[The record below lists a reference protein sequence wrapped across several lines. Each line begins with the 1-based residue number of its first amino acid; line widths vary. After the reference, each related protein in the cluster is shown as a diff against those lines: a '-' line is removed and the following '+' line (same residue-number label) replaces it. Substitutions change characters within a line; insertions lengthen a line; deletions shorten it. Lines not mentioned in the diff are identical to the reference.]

1 MEPRSVP
8 TGQVPPGQVPRDG
21 GRRKRTSFSKA
32 QLELLVRT
40 FEKQPYPGIALREQ
54 LSGLTD
60 IPESRIQVWFQNR
73 RARQLNRKKSEGTL
87 PTQPAAKEQ
96 RGHCGGG
103 CPPRLA
109 APELALQPGGNQS
122 CSGQPLPWSGP
133 QYARLDTHF
142 RSFGVPAHTPSHFG
156 KAQDYPYP
164 KKSYPEN
171 YYADV
176 FQQCTEDYLY
186 LAAKENAYSKPVLN
200 CLNADQGLVDET
212 YSYTKPNACPFSNGS
227 IPNCG
232 EGESMLEVKQMRHSS
247 PQFAACEPSP
257 PSVPAKH
264 EGRYQGMC
272 AAPDP
277 LYGQQLLG
285 TQDLKTKKHHIP
297 VVDRT
302 PLEPPPVVVVVVG
315 PPKVGKST
323 LIKCLIKNFTRQ
335 KLVEIRGPVT
345 IVSGKKRRLTIIECG
360 CDVNTMIDLAK
371 VADLVLMLI
380 DASFGFE
387 METFEFLNI
396 CQVHGFPKIMG
407 ILNHLD
413 TFKNNKQ
420 LKKTKK
426 RLKHRFWTEV
436 YPGAKLFYLSGMVHG
451 EYQKQEIHNLGRFIS
466 VMKFRPLTW
475 QTSHPY
481 VLADSTEGVGDFT
494 VSDVSFLP
502 DPCALP
508 EQQKKRSLSEK
519 EKLIYAPLSGVGGI
533 VYDKDAVYIDLG
545 GSHAHEN
552 EEEEVR
558 PNHELVQ
565 SLISTHSAIDTKM
578 ASSKVS
584 LFMDSRPLG
593 SEDVGQEI
601 VMPKEER
608 QIDLKTGRV
617 RRKALFDDEEKKE
630 NDAVSDE
637 EDDLEEEAMSEG
649 GSDGDDEDDA
659 EEAEEESDEELL
671 EAEMAPRSA
680 KRLKTEVAEEESVR
694 ELPAFADSEDDL
706 EMSSGEEGK
715 TASEEYET
723 EEDDDDDERRTYGSD
738 SSDSEF
744 EAVSKGIVE
753 SEQNEPVNEDE
764 ETKSQL
770 LVRGLKKK
778 SLLTTDSGNCTAEE
792 ASESEVESLSEG
804 DDEEK
809 SHDEFEA
816 EVSDR
821 KGFQRPQPKKADGTG
836 QAELEA
842 VEAED
847 DVENLLKEEEE
858 YKEEIDFSADTAG
871 ALKWKEDL
879 TQKAAQA
886 FLRQQQATP
895 NLRKLVYG
903 TVVEDEDHESEDVS
917 DELGGL
923 FHVSRPDKESKQKAN
938 GLDCSKFLVEKPQDW
953 DLEEVMSSIRDCF
966 VTGKWEEDKDAA
978 KLLEEDEELYGDF
991 EDLETGVVH
1000 KGRPAP
1006 EGDESE
1012 KEEESEEK
1020 TSKPEAEEEEA
1031 KKKRL
1036 DKKRKLKEM
1045 FDAEY
1050 DEGDGTYFDDLKEE
1064 MHKQAQLNRTEFEDQ
1079 DDETRV
1085 QYEGFRPG
1093 MYVRIEIENVPCE
1106 FVLNFDPHY
1115 PIILGGLGNS
1125 EGNVGYVQLRLKKHR
1140 WYKKI
1145 LKTRDPLILSL
1156 GWRRFQ
1162 TIPMFYIEDH
1172 NGRHRLLKYTPQH
1185 MHCGATFWG
1194 PITPQGTGFLA
1205 VQYVSGATPDF
1216 RIAAT
1221 GVVLDLDKS
1230 ITVVKKLK
1238 LTGFPFKIF
1247 KNTSFIRGMF
1257 NSQLEV
1263 AKFEGAAIR
1272 TVSGIRGQIK
1282 KALRAPAGAFRATF
1296 EDKLLMSD
1304 IVFVRTWYPVS
1315 IPKFYNPVTSLLK
1328 PAGEKDTW
1336 RGMRTT
1342 GQLRHERGIKLKQN
1356 KDSLYKPIVREKRH
1370 FNKLHIPKALQK
1382 ALPFKNKPK
1391 NLEKKGKTPKDQWR
1405 PAVIRE
1411 PHEKKISA
1419 LLNALSTVNNYKIK
1433 KDKVKHRQQI
1443 KEYVKVKQ
1451 KEEEQKLKRQKEAK
1465 KKIYRILGQR
1475 EKKRQKSSLKGSS
1488 EGAKSV

>member
-1 MEPRSVP
+1 MEEKEKKKHRAKHSGPKAEKK
-8 TGQVPPGQVPRDG
+8 
-21 GRRKRTSFSKA
+21 RKRYLNDLGLGDEENARKRNPKA
-32 QLELLVRT
+32 FTVQSAVRMART
-40 FEKQPYPGIALREQ
+40 FHR
-54 LSGLTD
+54 
-60 IPESRIQVWFQNR
+60 
-73 RARQLNRKKSEGTL
+73 
-87 PTQPAAKEQ
+87 
-96 RGHCGGG
+96 
-103 CPPRLA
+103 
-109 APELALQPGGNQS
+109 
-122 CSGQPLPWSGP
+122 
-133 QYARLDTHF
+133 
-142 RSFGVPAHTPSHFG
+142 
-156 KAQDYPYP
+156 
-164 KKSYPEN
+164 
-171 YYADV
+171 
-176 FQQCTEDYLY
+176 
-186 LAAKENAYSKPVLN
+186 
-200 CLNADQGLVDET
+200 
-212 YSYTKPNACPFSNGS
+212 
-227 IPNCG
+227 
-232 EGESMLEVKQMRHSS
+232 
-247 PQFAACEPSP
+247 
-257 PSVPAKH
+257 
-264 EGRYQGMC
+264 
-272 AAPDP
+272 
-277 LYGQQLLG
+277 

-323 LIKCLIKNFTRQ
+323 VIKCLIKNFTRQ

-360 CDVNTMIDLAK
+360 CDINTMIDLAK

-407 ILNHLD
+407 VLTHLD

-426 RLKHRFWTEV
+426 KLKHRFWTEV

-481 VLADSTEGVGDFT
+481 VLADRMEELTNPEDVRINPKCDRKISLYGYLRGAHLKNKSQIHMPGVGDFT

-508 EQQKKRSLSEK
+508 EQQKKRSLNEK
-519 EKLIYAPLSGVGGI
+519 EKLVYAPFSGVGGI

-545 GSHAHEN
+545 GSHAHEK
-552 EEEEVR
+552 EEEDLR

-565 SLISTHSAIDTKM
+565 SLISTHSAIDVKM

-593 SEDVGQEI
+593 SEDVGHEF

-608 QIDLKTGRV
+608 QIDLKSGRV
-617 RRKALFDDEEKKE
+617 RRKALFGDEEKE
-630 NDAVSDE
+630 NNDAVSDE
-637 EDDLEEEAMSEG
+637 EDDDEEQPVSED
-649 GSDGDDEDDA
+649 GSDGDEDDDS
-659 EEAEEESDEELL
+659 EEESDRELL
-671 EAEMAPRSA
+671 GEEIALGRA
-680 KRLKTEVAEEESVR
+680 KRLKTEVAKEEAVN
-694 ELPAFADSEDDL
+694 ELPAFADSDDDL
-706 EMSSGEEGK
+706 EMSSEEEGK
-715 TASEEYET
+715 MALEENEM
-723 EEDDDDDERRTYGSD
+723 EEDEEEEEEERTYENE

-744 EAVSKGIVE
+744 EATGKRVAESKRYEINSKDTE
-753 SEQNEPVNEDE
+753 MR
-764 ETKSQL
+764 SQTSDH
-770 LVRGLKKK
+770 GLKRKAV
-778 SLLTTDSGNCTAEE
+778 LITDSGNCTAEE
-792 ASESEVESLSEG
+792 ASESEVENSSLEEG
-804 DDEEK
+804 DDVEG
-809 SHDEFEA
+809 SHDEL
-816 EVSDR
+816 EVEESNS
-821 KGFQRPQPKKADGTG
+821 KGFGHAQAKKSGSIR
-836 QAELEA
+836 QAELKA

-847 DVENLLKEEEE
+847 DDVENLLREEEE
-858 YKEEIDFSADTAG
+858 YEEKIDFSADTTG

-879 TQKAAQA
+879 TQKAAEA
-886 FLRQQQATP
+886 FLRQQRSTP

-903 TVVEDEDHESEDVS
+903 TAVEDEDHESEDAG

-923 FHVSRPDKESKQKAN
+923 FRVSRPDKASKQKAN
-938 GLDCSKFLVEKPQDW
+938 ALDCSKFLIEKPQDW
-953 DLEEVMSSIRDCF
+953 NLEEVMSSIRDCF
-966 VTGKWEEDKDAA
+966 VTGKWEDDKDAA

-1000 KGRPAP
+1000 KGKPTS
-1006 EGDESE
+1006 EDESSS
-1012 KEEESEEK
+1012 EEEDEDGK
-1020 TSKPEAEEEEA
+1020 MSKPQPEEEE
-1031 KKKRL
+1031 KKKERM

-1050 DEGDGTYFDDLKEE
+1050 DEGDTTYFDDLKEE
-1064 MHKQAQLNRTEFEDQ
+1064 MHRQAQLNRAEFEDQ

-1205 VQYVSGATPDF
+1205 VQSVSGTTPDF

-1230 ITVVKKLK
+1230 ITIVKKLK

-1247 KNTSFIRGMF
+1247 KNTSFIKGMF

-1282 KALRAPAGAFRATF
+1282 KALRTPVGAFRATF

-1315 IPKFYNPVTSLLK
+1315 IPMFYNPVTSLLK
-1328 PAGEKDTW
+1328 PAGEKDSW
-1336 RGMRTT
+1336 SGMKTT

-1391 NLEKKGKTPKDQWR
+1391 NFEKKGKTPKDQWR

-1419 LLNALSTVNNYKIK
+1419 LLSALSTVNNYKIK
-1433 KDKVKHRQQI
+1433 KAKVKHREQL
-1443 KEYVKVKQ
+1443 KEYLKVKQ
-1451 KEEEQKLKRQKEAK
+1451 KEDEQKFKRQKEAK

-1475 EKKRQKSSLKGSS
+1475 EKKRQQSSLKGSS
-1488 EGAKSV
+1488 KGEKNM

>member
-1 MEPRSVP
+1 MEEKEKKKHRAKHSGPKAEKK
-8 TGQVPPGQVPRDG
+8 
-21 GRRKRTSFSKA
+21 RKRHLNDLGIGEEEDARKRNPKA
-32 QLELLVRT
+32 FTVQSAVRMWCYC
-40 FEKQPYPGIALREQ
+40 EMPML
-54 LSGLTD
+54 
-60 IPESRIQVWFQNR
+60 
-73 RARQLNRKKSEGTL
+73 
-87 PTQPAAKEQ
+87 
-96 RGHCGGG
+96 
-103 CPPRLA
+103 
-109 APELALQPGGNQS
+109 
-122 CSGQPLPWSGP
+122 CSQ
-133 QYARLDTHF
+133 
-142 RSFGVPAHTPSHFG
+142 
-156 KAQDYPYP
+156 
-164 KKSYPEN
+164 
-171 YYADV
+171 
-176 FQQCTEDYLY
+176 
-186 LAAKENAYSKPVLN
+186 
-200 CLNADQGLVDET
+200 
-212 YSYTKPNACPFSNGS
+212 
-227 IPNCG
+227 
-232 EGESMLEVKQMRHSS
+232 
-247 PQFAACEPSP
+247 
-257 PSVPAKH
+257 
-264 EGRYQGMC
+264 
-272 AAPDP
+272 
-277 LYGQQLLG
+277 
-285 TQDLKTKKHHIP
+285 
-297 VVDRT
+297 
-302 PLEPPPVVVVVVG
+302 
-315 PPKVGKST
+315 
-323 LIKCLIKNFTRQ
+323 
-335 KLVEIRGPVT
+335 
-345 IVSGKKRRLTIIECG
+345 
-360 CDVNTMIDLAK
+360 
-371 VADLVLMLI
+371 VLMLI

-407 ILNHLD
+407 VLTHLD

-481 VLADSTEGVGDFT
+481 VLADRYVPCSVPQYQHRKHLYCLKSGCGRDLHLIALKTASPFLSPSLCCLMVFTCFIPGD
-494 VSDVSFLP
+494 
-502 DPCALP
+502 
-508 EQQKKRSLSEK
+508 K
-519 EKLIYAPLSGVGGI
+519 
-533 VYDKDAVYIDLG
+533 IDLR
-545 GSHAHEN
+545 S
-552 EEEEVR
+552 EEVR

-617 RRKALFDDEEKKE
+617 RRKALFDEEEKKE
-630 NDAVSDE
+630 NDDAVSDE
-637 EDDLEEEAMSEG
+637 EDEQEEEE
-649 GSDGDDEDDA
+649 
-659 EEAEEESDEELL
+659 
-671 EAEMAPRSA
+671 EAEMAPGSA
-680 KRLKTEVAEEESVR
+680 KRLKTGVAKEETVS

-706 EMSSGEEGK
+706 EMSSEEEGK
-715 TASEEYET
+715 TASEENET
-723 EEDDDDDERRTYGSD
+723 EEDDDDKQGTYGND

-744 EAVSKGIVE
+744 EAGSEEIVV
-753 SEQNEPVNEDE
+753 SEQNELVDEDK
-764 ETKSQL
+764 ETRSQL
-770 LVRGLKKK
+770 LGRSLKKK

-809 SHDEFEA
+809 SHDELEG

-821 KGFQRPQPKKADGTG
+821 KGLQHPQPKKADRTR
-836 QAELEA
+836 QAEPEALEA
-842 VEAED
+842 EDD
-847 DVENLLKEEEE
+847 DVENLLREEEE
-858 YKEEIDFSADTAG
+858 YEEKTDFSADTAG

-903 TVVEDEDHESEDVS
+903 TAVEDEDNESDDAG

-923 FHVSRPDKESKQKAN
+923 FHVSHPDKESKQKAN
-938 GLDCSKFLVEKPQDW
+938 GLDCSKFLVEKLQDW

-966 VTGKWEEDKDAA
+966 VTGKWEEDKDAT

-1000 KGRPAP
+1000 KGRPAT

-1012 KEEESEEK
+1012 SEEENDGK
-1020 TSKPEAEEEEA
+1020 KSKPEAEEEEA
-1031 KKKRL
+1031 KKERL

-1050 DEGDGTYFDDLKEE
+1050 DEGDATYFDDLKEE
-1064 MHKQAQLNRTEFEDQ
+1064 MHKQAQVQAVNLSFYLTACLQKYPTVFVQRSFL
-1079 DDETRV
+1079 ETH
-1085 QYEGFRPG
+1085 
-1093 MYVRIEIENVPCE
+1093 VRNPT
-1106 FVLNFDPHY
+1106 
-1115 PIILGGLGNS
+1115 
-1125 EGNVGYVQLRLKKHR
+1125 LRLKKHR

-1205 VQYVSGATPDF
+1205 VQSVSGT
-1216 RIAAT
+1216 T
-1221 GVVLDLDKS
+1221 
-1230 ITVVKKLK
+1230 
-1238 LTGFPFKIF
+1238 
-1247 KNTSFIRGMF
+1247 GMF

-1296 EDKLLMSD
+1296 EDKLLISD

-1328 PAGEKDTW
+1328 PAGEKDSW

-1433 KDKVKHRQQI
+1433 KAKVRHRQQV

>member
-1 MEPRSVP
+1 SKMEEKEKKKHRTKHSGPKAEKK
-8 TGQVPPGQVPRDG
+8 
-21 GRRKRTSFSKA
+21 RKRYLNELGIGDEENARKRNPKA
-32 QLELLVRT
+32 FTVQSAVRMART
-40 FEKQPYPGIALREQ
+40 FHR
-54 LSGLTD
+54 
-60 IPESRIQVWFQNR
+60 
-73 RARQLNRKKSEGTL
+73 
-87 PTQPAAKEQ
+87 
-96 RGHCGGG
+96 
-103 CPPRLA
+103 
-109 APELALQPGGNQS
+109 
-122 CSGQPLPWSGP
+122 
-133 QYARLDTHF
+133 
-142 RSFGVPAHTPSHFG
+142 
-156 KAQDYPYP
+156 
-164 KKSYPEN
+164 
-171 YYADV
+171 
-176 FQQCTEDYLY
+176 
-186 LAAKENAYSKPVLN
+186 
-200 CLNADQGLVDET
+200 
-212 YSYTKPNACPFSNGS
+212 
-227 IPNCG
+227 
-232 EGESMLEVKQMRHSS
+232 
-247 PQFAACEPSP
+247 
-257 PSVPAKH
+257 
-264 EGRYQGMC
+264 
-272 AAPDP
+272 
-277 LYGQQLLG
+277 

-360 CDVNTMIDLAK
+360 CDINTMIDLAK

-407 ILNHLD
+407 VLTHLD

-426 RLKHRFWTEV
+426 KLKHRFWTEV

-481 VLADSTEGVGDFT
+481 VLADRMEELTNPEDVRINPKCDRKISLYGYLRGAHLKNKSQIHMPGVGDFT

-508 EQQKKRSLSEK
+508 EQQKKRSLNEK
-519 EKLIYAPLSGVGGI
+519 EKLVYAPLSGVGGI

-545 GSHAHEN
+545 GSHAHEK
-552 EEEEVR
+552 EEEVVR

-565 SLISTHSAIDTKM
+565 SLISTHSAIDVKM

-584 LFMDSRPLG
+584 LFVDSRPLG
-593 SEDVGQEI
+593 SEDVGQEF

-608 QIDLKTGRV
+608 KIDLKTGRL
-617 RRKALFDDEEKKE
+617 RRKALFEEEKE
-630 NDAVSDE
+630 NDDTVSDE
-637 EDDLEEEAMSEG
+637 EDEQEEEEAAVSED

-659 EEAEEESDEELL
+659 EEESDGELLGEELAL
-671 EAEMAPRSA
+671 GRA
-680 KRLKTEVAEEESVR
+680 KRLKTEVAKEEAMN
-694 ELPAFADSEDDL
+694 ELPAFADSDDDL
-706 EMSSGEEGK
+706 EMSSEGEEGK
-715 TASEEYET
+715 TAPEENEM
-723 EEDDDDDERRTYGSD
+723 EEDEEEEDEQ

-744 EAVSKGIVE
+744 EAASRRIAKSKQYEIN
-753 SEQNEPVNEDE
+753 SEDTEMR
-764 ETKSQL
+764 SQISDH
-770 LVRGLKKK
+770 
-778 SLLTTDSGNCTAEE
+778 SLNRKAVLTTDSGNCTAEE
-792 ASESEVESLSEG
+792 ASGSEVENSSLDEG
-804 DDEEK
+804 DDEEG
-809 SHDEFEA
+809 SHDELEA
-816 EVSDR
+816 EESNR
-821 KGFQRPQPKKADGTG
+821 KHTQAKGTNG
-836 QAELEA
+836 VRQTELKA

-847 DVENLLKEEEE
+847 DDVENLLREEEE
-858 YKEEIDFSADTAG
+858 YEEKIDFSADTTG

-879 TQKAAQA
+879 TQKAAEA
-886 FLRQQQATP
+886 FLRQQRSTP
-895 NLRKLVYG
+895 SLRKLVYG
-903 TVVEDEDHESEDVS
+903 TAIEDEDHEREDAGG
-917 DELGGL
+917 ELGGL
-923 FHVSRPDKESKQKAN
+923 FHVSRPDKASKQKAN
-938 GLDCSKFLVEKPQDW
+938 ALDCSRFLIEKPQGW

-966 VTGKWEEDKDAA
+966 VTGKWEDDKDAA
-978 KLLEEDEELYGDF
+978 KLLEQDEELYGDF

-1000 KGRPAP
+1000 KGKPAA
-1006 EGDESE
+1006 EGDESGS
-1012 KEEESEEK
+1012 EEEEDGEM
-1020 TSKPEAEEEEA
+1020 SKPEPEEEE
-1031 KKKRL
+1031 KKKERM

-1050 DEGDGTYFDDLKEE
+1050 DEGDATYFDDLKEE
-1064 MHKQAQLNRTEFEDQ
+1064 MHKQAQLNRAEFEDQ

-1106 FVLNFDPHY
+1106 FVMNFDPHY

-1145 LKTRDPLILSL
+1145 LKTRDPLIFSL

-1185 MHCGATFWG
+1185 MHCGASFWG

-1205 VQYVSGATPDF
+1205 VQSVSGTTPDF

-1230 ITVVKKLK
+1230 ITIVKKLK

-1247 KNTSFIRGMF
+1247 KNTSFIKGMF

-1282 KALRAPAGAFRATF
+1282 KALRTPVGAFRATF

-1328 PAGEKDTW
+1328 PAGEKDSW
-1336 RGMRTT
+1336 SGMKTT

-1356 KDSLYKPIVREKRH
+1356 KDSLYEPIVREKRH

-1419 LLNALSTVNNYKIK
+1419 LLSALSTVNNYKIK
-1433 KDKVKHRQQI
+1433 KAKVKHREQL
-1443 KEYVKVKQ
+1443 KEYLKVKQ
-1451 KEEEQKLKRQKEAK
+1451 KEDEQKFKRQKEAK

-1475 EKKRQKSSLKGSS
+1475 EKKRQMSSLKGSS
-1488 EGAKSV
+1488 KGEKN